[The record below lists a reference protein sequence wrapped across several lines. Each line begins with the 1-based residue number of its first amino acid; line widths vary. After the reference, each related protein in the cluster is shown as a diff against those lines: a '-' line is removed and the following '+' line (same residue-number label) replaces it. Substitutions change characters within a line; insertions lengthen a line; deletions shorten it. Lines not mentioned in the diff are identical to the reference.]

1 MSEHLNNMVDAI
13 VNNDGIRFKDEFNS
27 AMTEVVAEKIQERKT
42 QIAASLVAEPAISEE
57 AEETLEY
64 IQADGTR
71 RKCKG
76 GDGRRTDKDGNK
88 INVKEEEV
96 DEGSAEEYEK
106 FFRAA
111 LKKFKVDSPA
121 DFKSDEEKKKFF
133 DYVDKEYKGSN
144 EED

>member
-13 VNNDGIRFKDEFNS
+13 VDNNGIEFKKEFNS
-27 AMTEVVAEKIQERKT
+27 AMTELVAEKIQERKT
-42 QIAASLVAEPAISEE
+42 QIAASLVGEPTISEE

-64 IQADGTR
+64 IEADGTR
-71 RKCKG
+71 RKVKG
-76 GDGRRTDKDGNK
+76 GDGRRTGVNK
-88 INVKEEEV
+88 VTEEEDEI

-133 DYVDKEYKGSN
+133 DYVDKEYKADK

>member
-1 MSEHLNNMVDAI
+1 MSTEKMLDALMSGD
-13 VNNDGIRFKDEFNS
+13 NLAFKQEFDT
-27 AMTEVVAEKIQERKT
+27 AMKNEISTKLAEKKSAT
-42 QIAASLVAEPAISEE
+42 ADTLANGNVSEDE
-57 AEETLEY
+57 NLDEY
-64 IQADGTR
+64 IQADGSR

-76 GDGRRTDKDGNK
+76 GDGRRTDKFGNK
-88 INVKEEEV
+88 INVKEEDDEI

-133 DYVDKEYKGSN
+133 DYVDKEYKG
-144 EED
+144 EKKD

>member
-1 MSEHLNNMVDAI
+1 MSEHLDNMVDAI
-13 VNNDGIRFKDEFNS
+13 VKNDGIRFKDEFNA
-27 AMTEVVAEKIQERKT
+27 AMTEVVAAKIQDRKS
-42 QIAASLVAEPAISEE
+42 QIAASLVGEPAISEE

-106 FFRAA
+106 FFRGA
-111 LKKFKVDSPA
+111 LKKFGVKSPA

>member
-64 IQADGTR
+64 IEADGTR

-76 GDGRRTDKDGNK
+76 GDGRRKGVTPTN
-88 INVKEEEV
+88 EEEV